1 MISIKKNED
10 TTFAAIRAIAEE
22 VWPVAYGPILP
33 DGQIDYMLEMMY
45 SVPAM
50 QHQANE
56 LGHHFIVALEDT
68 IPLGFASFEF
78 HYKQTAKTK
87 IHKLYV
93 LSSTQGKGIGRLLVD
108 YISQQAF
115 ENQQQGLILNVNK
128 NNKAQDFYTHL
139 GFGISYE
146 EVIDIGQG
154 FIMDDYVMEK
164 QF

>member
-22 VWPVAYGPILP
+22 VWPIAYGPILP
-33 DGQIDYMLEMMY
+33 DGQIDYMLDMMY

-50 QHQANE
+50 QHQTHE
-56 LGHHFIVALEDT
+56 LGHHFIVAFEDA

-87 IHKLYV
+87 INKLYV
-93 LSSTQGKGIGRLLVD
+93 LSSTQGKGIGRRLVD
-108 YISQQAF
+108 YISQQAI
-115 ENQQQGLILNVNK
+115 ENQQEGLILNVNK